1 MASYIANSSA
11 SVVRPRK
18 SRTKGALATF
28 WANAA
33 PSEGGSWPFAA
44 GFILFMILWAAAN
57 SFALASRAWD
67 PSPYILL
74 NLFSSMLAGL

>member
-1 MASYIANSSA
+1 MPGPTRPAHPSS
-11 SVVRPRK
+11 RDWGYE
-18 SRTKGALATF
+18 KG
-28 WANAA
+28 N
-33 PSEGGSWPFAA
+33 GGSWPFAA